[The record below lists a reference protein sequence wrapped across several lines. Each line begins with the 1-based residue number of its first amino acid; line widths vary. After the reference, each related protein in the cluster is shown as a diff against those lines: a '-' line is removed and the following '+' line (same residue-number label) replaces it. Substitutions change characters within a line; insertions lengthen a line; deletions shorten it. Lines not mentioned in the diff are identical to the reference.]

1 MVLLLRWAP
10 LRNWIG
16 VILCKLLFLIPFCI
30 GCFLARWTALF
41 CVHWFDL
48 ILIFYI
54 ETWLSKHDICLLIKD
69 KMVIIINA
77 DIFALRKFLM
87 FAIKIATATTLCL
100 SLSFLKLLHL
110 LIFSLDFFC
119 TLVTG
124 LVVFS
129 RKKDKNDEW
138 ELKGENQEENTDK
151 LILVCNH
158 TPNSEKMWRYCCCF
172 CWSVCNHFW

>member
-1 MVLLLRWAP
+1 MALLLRWAP

-16 VILCKLLFLIPFCI
+16 VIWCKLLLLIPFCI

-54 ETWLSKHDICLLIKD
+54 EDWLSKHDICLLIKY
-69 KMVIIINA
+69 KMFIIINP
-77 DIFALRKFLM
+77 DIFALSKLLM
-87 FAIKIATATTLCL
+87 LAIRVAATTSLCL
-100 SLSFLKLLHL
+100 ILSFMDLLHL

-124 LVVFS
+124 LDVFS
-129 RKKDKNDEW
+129 RKKVKNDEW

-151 LILVCNH
+151 QILVCNH
-158 TPNSEKMWRYCCCF
+158 TPNSEEMWRCCCYF
-172 CWSVCNHFW
+172 CLSVHNHFW